1 MNKAQTPADTPRPS
15 NGTTLHDQQNLAVAT
30 VLFGSL
36 VFALGDAIIRF
47 VSTDL
52 NLWQLLLLR
61 AIIVIPVLMW
71 MCRARSRPIRLSPER
86 PGWVSFRSLL
96 MILMWVSYY
105 GALLTLPVSVAASV
119 YYTMPIFV
127 ALIAAVIIGDRIGL
141 IGWLGVLLGFMGV
154 LLIVNPD
161 NGGFSGY
168 VLLPL
173 AASLFFAMAVIITR
187 TRLRDEH
194 PLVLTINLQIGFL
207 LTGLL
212 ATGAIYSLGG
222 VETTEL
228 ASFFAGGWKPIGH
241 YELVVIV
248 VLAALI
254 TIGYLCTSIA
264 YQVGRSAT
272 VATFSFSYIPF
283 VITWAFLFFGE
294 IPDLRESV
302 GILMIILAGILSVRL
317 AGSAK
322 QSG

>member
-1 MNKAQTPADTPRPS
+1 MNKAQTPAHPARPG
-15 NGTTLHDQQNLAVAT
+15 NRDAARDQQNLAVAT

-36 VFALGDAIIRF
+36 VFALGDAVVRF
-47 VSTDL
+47 VSADL
-52 NLWQLLLLR
+52 NLWQILVLR

-71 MCRARSRPIRLSPER
+71 LCHSRPTPIRLSPER
-86 PGWVSFRSLL
+86 PGWVSFRSSL

-141 IGWLGVLLGFMGV
+141 TGWFGVLLGFIGV
-154 LLIVNPD
+154 LLIVKPD
-161 NGGFSGY
+161 SGGVNGY

-173 AASLFFAMAVIITR
+173 AASLFFAMAVIITP

-222 VETTEL
+222 VETKAL
-228 ASFFAGGWKPIGH
+228 SSFFAGGWKPVGL

-254 TIGYLCTSIA
+254 TIGNLCTSIA
-264 YQVGRSAT
+264 YQLGRSAT

-283 VITWAFLFFGE
+283 VIIWAFLFFRETPGPRE
-294 IPDLRESV
+294 IV
-302 GILMIILAGILSVRL
+302 GILMIIVAGILSVRP
-317 AGSAK
+317 AGNVEP
-322 QSG
+322 SG